1 MFKHNDGVTCSIKG
15 TKITNARISID
26 EDGTPYICQN
36 EQNGG
41 QAENKLG
48 YKYSWA
54 LERDFT
60 DSLVTNLKLAEDKS
74 EKTWDNLDY
83 GDVIEG
89 PIENQRTILVAFPNN
104 VYAVSFND
112 NKNMSSCTY
121 TAKYLQDIGYTI
133 VQEEVKPIRTV
144 TQEEVNKLFGE
155 DVVIK

>member
-1 MFKHNDGVTCSIKG
+1 MFKHNDKVTCTILS
-15 TKITNARISID
+15 TKITDARISINIY
-26 EDGTPYICQN
+26 GRPFICQN
-36 EQNGG
+36 EKDGEKTKNL
-41 QAENKLG
+41 LG
-48 YKYSWA
+48 YIYSWA
-54 LERDFT
+54 LDKDFT
-60 DSLVTNLKLAEDKS
+60 DSLVTDLRRV
-74 EKTWDNLDY
+74 EKTWHNLDY